1 MDDMPLDFAQYL
13 SERLGVTVAETN
25 LILGSWLMEYEP
37 LSETQSE
44 LPSRISLAKTAPEN
58 AENLQATA

>member
-25 LILGSWLMEYEP
+25 LILGDWLKEYEP
-37 LSETQSE
+37 LAESQSE
-44 LPSRISLAKTAPEN
+44 LPSRTSLAKTAPED
-58 AENLQATA
+58 AEPFQATA